1 MVNPLLP
8 IQGLSSSGDLEWV
21 SFETIVSGRIVVC
34 GMPPSSMRR
43 PCPHRDGASCNFGRN
58 DGRLCLSRVEVAV
71 FRFARLPDLVL
82 RVRQLREPLRQCD
95 DNQLREAFSALRLER
110 QRPWTA
116 GHAEQISQ
124 SLSIGSE
131 AIRRVFGF
139 ELHDVQVQG
148 AAEVAQGRV
157 VQMQTGEGKTMVAA
171 LAAIHRA
178 LSGRGVH
185 VITTSSYLATRD
197 ADELRPV
204 FERLGISLGVLSP
217 SDDQAKSR
225 RAYAADITYGP
236 GYQFGFDYLRDQL
249 ALRSMNDVRLGDELR
264 AEINGVPTRWV
275 PLRQRPRELA
285 IIDEIDS
292 VLLDEASTPLILSG
306 PASAHDDPLAYLLA
320 RDCVERFVEGI
331 DFRFDP
337 NLSRIMIS
345 VAAVT
350 RSQHELDSQRGIQL
364 SRPWA
369 TYLRNAVQARD
380 RLFRDEHYAVVD
392 GEIYIVDQ
400 NTGRLFAD
408 RSWRDGLH
416 QAVQAKEHVEI
427 TPSESSLARI
437 TRQRYFQQYKYLAGL
452 TGTAVG
458 AESEF
463 QRVYSLKVVPIS
475 TARPCLRRIEPLRAF
490 DSLATKRR
498 AIAADTRIRHQCGQ
512 PVLVGTR
519 TIDESRRISEELEA
533 LSVPHVVLNGLQ
545 DADEASVV
553 AQAGQLGAVTIATN
567 MAGRG
572 TDIKLSHEARAAGG
586 LHVVVSEPH
595 PLSRVDRQLVGRSSR
610 QGDPGS
616 AQTFLSADD
625 PLLVEHAPRLADRIR
640 RRADSDGEYRCDLSA
655 DVFQIQQR
663 VEAEQ
668 ARQRST
674 LLKQDVRLDGVRRVL
689 SGAES
694 V

>member
-1 MVNPLLP
+1 MSGHIIVSGIAPAVDEVS
-8 IQGLSSSGDLEWV
+8 LSSSRRGIMVIRTNV
-21 SFETIVSGRIVVC
+21 SFS
-34 GMPPSSMRR
+34 
-43 PCPHRDGASCNFGRN
+43 
-58 DGRLCLSRVEVAV
+58 LVEVAV
-71 FRFARLPDLVL
+71 FRFARTPDLVS
-82 RVRQLREPLRQCD
+82 RVRRLQESLRQSD
-95 DNQLREAFSALRLER
+95 DNQLRERVRELRSQL
-110 QRPWTA
+110 QGTWAT
-116 GHAEQISQ
+116 GHVESLPY

-171 LAAIHRA
+171 LAAIHRS

-185 VITTSSYLATRD
+185 VITTSSYLAERD
-197 ADELRPV
+197 AEELRPV
-204 FERLGISLGVLSP
+204 FEKLGISLGVLRP
-217 SDDQAKSR
+217 SDSLATSR
-225 RAYAADITYGP
+225 QAYAADITYGP

-249 ALRSMNDVRLGDELR
+249 SLRSADQVRLGAELR
-264 AEINGVPTRWV
+264 AGMIGAPTRHI
-275 PLRQRPRELA
+275 PMRQRPREMA

-306 PASAHDDPLAYLLA
+306 PASAHDDPLAYKLA
-320 RDCVERFVEGI
+320 RDCVDRFVEGG
-331 DFRFDP
+331 DFQFESNSQRVK
-337 NLSRIMIS
+337 IS

-350 RSQHELDSQRGIQL
+350 RSQHELELHRGVQL

-369 TYLRNAVQARD
+369 TYLRNAIQALH

-392 GEIYIVDQ
+392 GEIHIVDQ

-437 TRQRYFQQYKYLAGL
+437 TRQRYFQQYKHLAGL

-463 QRVYSLKVVPIS
+463 QRVYSLRVVPVP
-475 TARPCLRRIEPLRAF
+475 TARPCLRRSEPLRAF
-490 DSLATKRR
+490 DSLAAKRR
-498 AIAADTRIRHQCGQ
+498 AIAADVMSRHQRGQ

-519 TIDESRRISEELEA
+519 TIEESCRISEELETVG
-533 LSVPHVVLNGLQ
+533 VPHVVLNGLQ
-545 DADEASVV
+545 DADEASIV
-553 AQAGQLGAVTIATN
+553 AQAGRVGAVTIATN

-572 TDIKLSHEARAAGG
+572 TDIKLSDESRQAGG

-595 PLSRVDRQLVGRSSR
+595 PSSRVDRQLIGRCSR

-616 AQTFLSADD
+616 AQTFLSAED
-625 PLLVEHAPRLADRIR
+625 PLLLDHAPRLAERIR
-640 RRADSDGEYRCDLSA
+640 RRADPDGEFRSNLSSE
-655 DVFQIQQR
+655 VLQIQQR

-668 ARQRST
+668 SRQRAS
-674 LLKQDVRLDGVRRVL
+674 LLKQDEWLDDVRKVL
-689 SGAES
+689 SGAEA